1 MMRSSAAATNS
12 GALRVAR
19 PFLGRDH
26 RFEPKRRIAK
36 LIGERT
42 KAIAGGRPSTN
53 FAGWARLRYRLKTP
67 H

>member
-1 MMRSSAAATNS
+1 LDAIS
-12 GALRVAR
+12 GLSQK
-19 PFLGRDH
+19 H
-26 RFEPKRRIAK
+26 RIAK

-53 FAGWARLRYRLKTP
+53 FAGWARLRYRLKTL